1 MQVIEGKA
9 RHVLSLDSTPLAMR
23 HWAGQRDAP
32 VAFLGHSQP
41 TYSAYLTDL
50 ASNLNTMGLSVWTG
64 DLRGHGASSSATT
77 PLGYLHRETGW
88 DDLIADATIMTQTA
102 FSGVPWEDRLLVM
115 PNINALLTL
124 EMLKGAPDLAR
135 SIVLISP
142 PPNQKALSIMA
153 RAFVK
158 GRMMVQD
165 ADAPDEFTLHHLY
178 AFLGAHLENR
188 QHLLEVSTPDRAII
202 DRMVADPLAHPTP
215 TLGYWLSIFNGFGQA
230 WDWPKNTRV
239 KPGMRVLVLY
249 GAEDAMTAMGRF
261 VKPMTKW
268 FNACG
273 VSDVTVQS
281 VPGGRSALFLDEKR
295 LGISRLVMAWHAG
308 QTAHSS
314 VPAPIHA
321 GIGDVSSEMLEKLG
335 LDASSGELRPDA
347 LVELCYNAIED
358 ETRWVEMLYRVA
370 RDIARRRD
378 MDEAEIEETFVRL
391 MPHWDRSYKVNRQ
404 IMTNAALG
412 VVLQN
417 VFERFEMGMVLLTR
431 EMEPV
436 HYNNAYCDMVV
447 RLGLADAAP
456 TSPEE
461 ISAYTGQLLDASFRA
476 RANAG
481 EKETV
486 LVRHG
491 HPIGVY
497 FCPSSLRQTALQRGG
512 PAGIL
517 IVRHPGAGNMDAQG
531 QKAAL
536 LQLAYGLT
544 AQEAM
549 VALHVISGQPTD
561 TIASTLDISMNTMRT
576 HLKRIY
582 EKIGVAGQTELT
594 MRLLSGPIGWFGP
607 ERSDRPSDTV
617 PLKAEQTRC

>member
-9 RHVLSLDSTPLAMR
+9 RHVLSLDRTPLAMR
-23 HWAGQRDAP
+23 HWAGRSDAP

-50 ASNLNTMGLSVWTG
+50 ASNLNAMGLSVWTG

-239 KPGMRVLVLY
+239 KLGMRVLVLY

-281 VPGGRSALFLDEKR
+281 VSGGRSALFLDEKR
-295 LGISRLVMAWHAG
+295 LSISRLVMAWHAG

-314 VPAPIHA
+314 APAPIHA

-378 MDEAEIEETFVRL
+378 MDEAEIEATFARL

-417 VFERFEMGMVLLTR
+417 VIERFDIGMVLLTR
-431 EMEPV
+431 ELEPV
-436 HYNNAYCDMVV
+436 HYNSAYCGMLA
-447 RLGLADAAP
+447 RTGLAEIAPSTADEVAAL
-456 TSPEE
+456 TR
-461 ISAYTGQLLDASFRA
+461 QFLDPAFRS
-476 RANAG
+476 RINAG
-481 EKETV
+481 DAETV
-486 LVRHG
+486 LVHNG
-491 HPIGVY
+491 HPVGVY
-497 FCPSSLRQTALQRGG
+497 FCPPSLRQTALQRGG

-517 IVRHPGAGNMDAQG
+517 IVRHSEAGNTDMLVH
-531 QKAAL
+531 KASL

-544 AQEAM
+544 VQEAM
-549 VALHVISGQPTD
+549 VALHVTSGQSTD
-561 TIASTLDISMNTMRT
+561 SIALTLDISMNTMRT
-576 HLKRIY
+576 HLKRVY
-582 EKIGVAGQTELT
+582 EKVGVAGQTELAA
-594 MRLLSGPIGWFGP
+594 RILSGPIGWLVK
-607 ERSDRPSDTV
+607 ERSGLLTDTPPSFV
-617 PLKAEQTRC
+617 EEA